1 MKYWL
6 WYFVDLQE
14 AVDTVEDDIVL
25 SKFEHYGICG
35 LASEWFKS
43 YLSNRKQLMVSVNGY
58 ESNLAHV
65 NLVFLK
71 GQLLVHRCFRFISM
85 T

>member
-14 AVDTVEDDIVL
+14 AVDTVEDNIVL

-35 LASEWFKS
+35 LANEWFKS
-43 YLSNRKQLMVSVNGY
+43 YLSNRKQLMVSVNGD
-58 ESNLAHV
+58 ESNLADV